1 MKSIFKFILLASVAL
16 VGAASCEDDKLGESI
31 FDTTER
37 PLDRTVYCFPLDS
50 FCKREFL
57 VPYNLRFIYRM
68 EDVGS
73 DMDKNLVPAPYDKS
87 VQLAAL
93 TKYLWLDVY
102 KQLAGEKEV
111 FLKRYSPRILHIIG
125 SKSYNPTQGTET
137 LGVAEGGIKI
147 TLTNTCNL
155 DVNDIAMMN
164 QYFFHTMHHEFSHIL
179 DQTKLRPTAF
189 NLLSNGHYDAASWAD
204 TPDSVANGRGF
215 VTPYASEAVGEDWV
229 ENISMYITA
238 DSITWA
244 HMLTAAEADWELVDI
259 EDEDAYRR
267 KIRNADI
274 DTVGYY
280 HPSQSGSDNKIYRR
294 AYKRDADDFI
304 VLDENGKPQPL
315 DLDGYSGRE
324 VIERKLEFCRNYLQ
338 DNFQLDLEQLRT
350 MVQERLYV
358 KDANGYWKLDRDGN
372 LVNRLLMPSASGVTI
387 IDSLTNEIY
396 SLKNAQ

>member
-1 MKSIFKFILLASVAL
+1 
-16 VGAASCEDDKLGESI
+16 
-31 FDTTER
+31 
-37 PLDRTVYCFPLDS
+37 
-50 FCKREFL
+50 
-57 VPYNLRFIYRM
+57 
-68 EDVGS
+68 
-73 DMDKNLVPAPYDKS
+73 
-87 VQLAAL
+87 
-93 TKYLWLDVY
+93 
-102 KQLAGEKEV
+102 
-111 FLKRYSPRILHIIG
+111 
-125 SKSYNPTQGTET
+125 
-137 LGVAEGGIKI
+137 
-147 TLTNTCNL
+147 
-155 DVNDIAMMN
+155 
-164 QYFFHTMHHEFSHIL
+164 
-179 DQTKLRPTAF
+179 
-189 NLLSNGHYDAASWAD
+189 
-204 TPDSVANGRGF
+204 
-215 VTPYASEAVGEDWV
+215 
-229 ENISMYITA
+229 MYITA

-372 LVNRLLMPSASGVTI
+372 LVNRLLMPSASGATI